1 MGKAASSMGV
11 VSKACDGKAKCQVA
25 VTNGVFGDPCG
36 GTYKY
41 LTVSFTCGGSGGGGS
56 KKCVGDITSKGASKG
71 VVDVEDLLALLA
83 QFGQTCK
90 AGASDQCN
98 AAESPPPLRPRVR
111 LMSKIF

>member
-83 QFGQTCK
+83 QFARRARLARVISATPLT
-90 AGASDQCN
+90 
-98 AAESPPPLRPRVR
+98 SPPPLRPRVR
-111 LMSKIF
+111 L